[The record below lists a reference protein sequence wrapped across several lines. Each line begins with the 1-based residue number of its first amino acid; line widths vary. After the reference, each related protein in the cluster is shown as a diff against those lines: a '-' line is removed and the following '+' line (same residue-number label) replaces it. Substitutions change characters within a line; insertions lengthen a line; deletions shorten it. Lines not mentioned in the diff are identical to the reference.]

1 MSPKAKTLFQGLSLS
16 LKVADF
22 FIWKLYNIEITM
34 KLRLKIITS
43 QRKTA
48 VIHVGAEEVWS
59 SK

>member
-1 MSPKAKTLFQGLSLS
+1 
-16 LKVADF
+16 
-22 FIWKLYNIEITM
+22 M